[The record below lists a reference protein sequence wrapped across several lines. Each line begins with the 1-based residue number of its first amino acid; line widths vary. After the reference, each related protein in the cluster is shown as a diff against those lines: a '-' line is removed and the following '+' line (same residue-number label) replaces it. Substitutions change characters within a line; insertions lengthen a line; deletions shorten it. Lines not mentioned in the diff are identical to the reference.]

1 MTARRAIRVL
11 HCPDDVGGHPST
23 LARAEREL
31 GLEST
36 SLVLVESPFGYTADV
51 VLRRSGDGRLRFE
64 ARRVEWLIRAA
75 TSFDVVH
82 FNFGRSL
89 APARPFR
96 LADVPLLRRLGKKI
110 VVTFQGDD
118 VRQGDVARRRFELST
133 AHELPEAYSSGV
145 DKARRRTVQVF
156 SRCADRLFFLNP
168 DLAYVLP
175 DRAEFLP
182 YASVD
187 LSRYRPIPP
196 PANRVPVV
204 VHAPSDRR
212 VKGTHYVLEAVDRL
226 QRSGIAVELRLVEGL
241 TRDAAVP
248 LYADGDVFVDQ
259 LIAGWY
265 GGAAVEAMA
274 LGRPVIAF
282 IREDDLSLIPEAMR
296 DELPVVNATP
306 ETIDGSLRKLV
317 EATAEE
323 REAAGRAVAGV
334 RRALARSARRRLAHA
349 GCLLRARRRPAVNWS
364 PWFER
369 TTRRAR
375 VPPGRSPATATE
387 TYSSGLWGR
396 AMSSRPSIR
405 VTVFPDGACSVTTS
419 TWSWEP
425 RSSSHGSR
433 RELGVSSTYFV
444 MLRSAFYN
452 LFGRDNHDAVHALVG
467 LGHRIGL
474 HYDAAYKPPGEV
486 TRSHAASI
494 ELEAAF
500 LESMFS
506 IPVRTVSFHQ
516 PSFGPDPGE
525 MHPRGLVSAWNM
537 PGYAYVSD
545 ANKSEGMSR
554 TEELLASGLRPAFQ
568 LLVHPIWWATDDPT
582 ATTEELF
589 DRAMLA
595 NLEREQEQ
603 ILAVERAF
611 GARRSFTIAREE
623 P

>member
-1 MTARRAIRVL
+1 MVRANDAAGTSSPRPFTRDGYRDL
-11 HCPDDVGGHPST
+11 
-23 LARAEREL
+23 LERAL
-31 GLEST
+31 GA
-36 SLVLVESPFGYTADV
+36 GYEFAAFD
-51 VLRRSGDGRLRFE
+51 SGDG
-64 ARRVEWLIRAA
+64 VP
-75 TSFDVVH
+75 
-82 FNFGRSL
+82 GR
-89 APARPFR
+89 
-96 LADVPLLRRLGKKI
+96 
-110 VVTFQGDD
+110 
-118 VRQGDVARRRFELST
+118 
-133 AHELPEAYSSGV
+133 
-145 DKARRRTVQVF
+145 
-156 SRCADRLFFLNP
+156 
-168 DLAYVLP
+168 
-175 DRAEFLP
+175 
-182 YASVD
+182 
-187 LSRYRPIPP
+187 
-196 PANRVPVV
+196 
-204 VHAPSDRR
+204 
-212 VKGTHYVLEAVDRL
+212 
-226 QRSGIAVELRLVEGL
+226 
-241 TRDAAVP
+241 
-248 LYADGDVFVDQ
+248 
-259 LIAGWY
+259 
-265 GGAAVEAMA
+265 
-274 LGRPVIAF
+274 
-282 IREDDLSLIPEAMR
+282 
-296 DELPVVNATP
+296 
-306 ETIDGSLRKLV
+306 
-317 EATAEE
+317 
-323 REAAGRAVAGV
+323 
-334 RRALARSARRRLAHA
+334 
-349 GCLLRARRRPAVNWS
+349 CLLRHDVDVELGAALELARIEA
-364 PWFER
+364 
-369 TTRRAR
+369 
-375 VPPGRSPATATE
+375 
-387 TYSSGLWGR
+387 
-396 AMSSRPSIR
+396 
-405 VTVFPDGACSVTTS
+405 
-419 TWSWEP
+419 
-425 RSSSHGSR
+425 
-433 RELGVSSTYFV
+433 ELGVSSTYFV